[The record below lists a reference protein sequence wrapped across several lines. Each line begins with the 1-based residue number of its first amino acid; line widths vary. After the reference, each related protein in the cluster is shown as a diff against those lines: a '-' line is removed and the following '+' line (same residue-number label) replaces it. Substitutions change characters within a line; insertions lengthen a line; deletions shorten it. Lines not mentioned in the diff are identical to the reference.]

1 MAVHHSQSKTIARI
15 LGEPEASDSG
25 SSSTKDTSVSMVAS
39 PMPKAINLMTKPV
52 IVSAA

>member
-15 LGEPEASDSG
+15 LGEPEVGG
-25 SSSTKDTSVSMVAS
+25 SSSTNDTSVSMVVS
-39 PMPKAINLMTKPV
+39 PMPKAINLMTKPL